1 VEAKLPGPTNP
12 FKKDRQNS
20 EIDFKVFIDPVNP
33 VAKIVIQDNEF
44 ILKEGE
50 WSDWKRIRFNLIPTK
65 SVKGICKFLL
75 KQVHPEFK
83 LYISPIN
90 IDPGDAF
97 LTISTPE
104 NYSKKLE
111 EKFGPFYTKGLP
123 ADFKALDHGILDE
136 KEFLE
141 QDDFILKERHEMFEY
156 ELERFD
162 SGLLFYYVSST
173 DQRQHMFWRF
183 LDKNNPSYDSGLASK
198 YGNVIKNIYREADK
212 IVGRAMEKTD
222 KDTILMVMSDHG
234 FTPFRRQFNLNTW
247 LKESGYHSLINRWR
261 QGQDI
266 LFTNTD
272 WSRSRAYALGLNALY
287 INQKGREAQ
296 GVVNLGPEKEALVQE
311 IAHKLENFKDPVTGD
326 RPVLRAYI
334 TKDVYHGPHVEDAPE
349 IIVGYNS
356 GYRCSWGTPLGRIPK
371 EILEDNTA
379 KWSGDHCV
387 SPEVCPGIFL
397 ANQKAKIDSPA
408 LYDVTAT
415 ILNVFGIGLP
425 REMIGKPI
433 L

>member
-1 VEAKLPGPTNP
+1 
-12 FKKDRQNS
+12 
-20 EIDFKVFIDPVNP
+20 
-33 VAKIVIQDNEF
+33 
-44 ILKEGE
+44 
-50 WSDWKRIRFNLIPTK
+50 
-65 SVKGICKFLL
+65 
-75 KQVHPEFK
+75 
-83 LYISPIN
+83 
-90 IDPGDAF
+90 
-97 LTISTPE
+97 
-104 NYSKKLE
+104 
-111 EKFGPFYTKGLP
+111 
-123 ADFKALDHGILDE
+123 
-136 KEFLE
+136 
-141 QDDFILKERHEMFEY
+141 
-156 ELERFD
+156 
-162 SGLLFYYVSST
+162 
-173 DQRQHMFWRF
+173 
-183 LDKNNPSYDSGLASK
+183 
-198 YGNVIKNIYREADK
+198 
-212 IVGRAMEKTD
+212 MEKTD

-234 FTPFRRQFNLNTW
+234 FTSFRRQFNLNTW

-266 LFTNTD
+266 LFTNTN

-296 GVVNLGPEKEALVQE
+296 GVVNPGPEKEALVQE
-311 IAHKLENFKDPVTGD
+311 IAHKLENFKDPITGE
-326 RPVLRAYI
+326 RPVFRAYI

-349 IIVGYNS
+349 IVVGYNS

-371 EILEDNTA
+371 EIIEDNTA

-415 ILNVFGIGLP
+415 ILNVFGIDLP